1 MLQANLRKS
10 LVMVVLLVG
19 ILCRI
24 AVGTEPYVIADDM
37 EGYND
42 RSDIREVWTDGYH
55 NVVWGTD
62 DYTVVQGGSSG
73 SNLNVS
79 SAVGGY
85 GPGGIGPIPPTPL
98 NYEAMV
104 LRYDNDGYTYTGLPG
119 AEKWVYDAPYYSEIG
134 ANTVGTNGLD
144 VGQDWNGEGFKSLSM
159 LFQGHPISDGYYD
172 ASAWPE
178 YTVYSRGRDIQGR
191 HDEFY
196 YLSQY
201 PFTAPGYVQ
210 VQVLRMDSTAPL
222 AKAGVM
228 IREK

>member
-1 MLQANLRKS
+1 
-10 LVMVVLLVG
+10 MVVLLVG
-19 ILCRI
+19 IHCRI

-79 SAVGGY
+79 TAVGGY
-85 GPGGIGPIPPTPL
+85 GPGGVGPLRSTPL

-119 AEKWVYDAPYYSEIG
+119 LEKWVYNAPYYSEIE
-134 ANTVGTNGLD
+134 ANTVGTNSLD
-144 VGQDWNGEGFKSLSM
+144 VGRNWNGEGFTSLSM
-159 LFQGHPISDGYYD
+159 WFQGHPPVQGSANHTSPSSALE
-172 ASAWPE
+172 ASL
-178 YTVYSRGRDIQGR
+178 T
-191 HDEFY
+191 
-196 YLSQY
+196 
-201 PFTAPGYVQ
+201 
-210 VQVLRMDSTAPL
+210 
-222 AKAGVM
+222 
-228 IREK
+228 